1 MESTLHTVA
10 RDLPPDS
17 PQRAQ
22 LYNELHARPAAHIE
36 LPALV
41 VLIAVLND
49 GVSRSAELAH
59 LQLLPGHAQLV
70 LSDLDANFLRLQL
83 DGYSLKWE
91 RHSEFTRYSLVLPL
105 PAGTHLEPAGTLLG
119 QDPAQ
124 LRSALGLNAAWLSA
138 IPGQTIAAVDLWMLG
153 VPWDNKASLLDAAN
167 QWMRADVGNHG
178 TPVLASL
185 LGRDSHT
192 MAVCDFQLRSD
203 GRERMLV
210 LAPAHCSPLRAGRV
224 AQRLLEI
231 ETYRLMALRGL
242 PEAKLLTPQLA
253 QWEDQLAQLSA
264 DLVNQSLPDE
274 PLLGQLVA
282 LAAAVE
288 KAITSH
294 AYRFSATQAYND
306 IVRQRLAEIRE
317 HSVAS
322 TQTLGAFLHRRLDPA
337 MATVNATQRRLTELS
352 QRIARTSALL
362 RTRVDIATERQNQQL
377 LEKLT
382 RGQQLQLRLQA
393 TVEGLSIA
401 AVSYYAVS
409 LLLYAGKALKA
420 AGVPIN
426 PEIATGAL
434 IPLVIATVW
443 FVTRRIHRSLLSI

>member
-1 MESTLHTVA
+1 MA
-10 RDLPPDS
+10 RHLPPDH
-17 PQRAQ
+17 PQRDQ
-22 LYNELHARPAAHIE
+22 LYSELHARPAAHIG
-36 LPALV
+36 LPAFVL
-41 VLIAVLND
+41 LIAVLNEA
-49 GVSRSAELAH
+49 VPRSAELAH
-59 LQLLPGHAQLV
+59 LQRLPGQAR
-70 LSDLDANFLRLQL
+70 LSLADLESNFLRLQL
-83 DGYSLKWE
+83 GNYSLKWE
-91 RHSEFTRYSLVLPL
+91 RHTEFTRYSLVLPL
-105 PAGTHLEPAGTLLG
+105 PDGTHLGQEPDA
-119 QDPAQ
+119 
-124 LRSALGLNAAWLSA
+124 LRRALGLNEDWLSA

-153 VPWDNKASLLDAAN
+153 VPWDDKVQLLGNAN
-167 QWMRADVGNHG
+167 QWMQAGLPNDPSVQSA
-178 TPVLASL
+178 PVLASL
-185 LGRDSHT
+185 LGRDSHS
-192 MAVCDFQLRSD
+192 MALCDFQLRSD
-203 GRERMLV
+203 GHERMLV
-210 LAPAHCSPLRAGRV
+210 LAPFDTSPLRAGRV
-224 AQRLLEI
+224 SQRLLEI

-242 PEAKLLTPQLA
+242 PEAKQLAPQLA
-253 QWEDQLAQLSA
+253 QWEDQLAQLTA

-274 PLLGQLVA
+274 PLLGKLVA

-288 KAITSH
+288 KAITTH

-337 MATVNATQRRLTELS
+337 MATVTATQRRLAELS

-362 RTRVDIATERQNQQL
+362 RTRVDIATEKQNQQL

-409 LLLYAGKALKA
+409 LLQYAGKALKA

-426 PEIATGAL
+426 PDIATGAL
-434 IPLVIATVW
+434 IPLVIAVVW
-443 FVTRRIHRSLLSI
+443 FAMRRVHRTLLSI

>member
-1 MESTLHTVA
+1 MA
-10 RDLPPDS
+10 RHLPPDH
-17 PQRAQ
+17 PQREQ
-22 LYNELHARPAAHIE
+22 LYSELHARPAANIG
-36 LPALV
+36 LPAFVL
-41 VLIAVLND
+41 LIAVLNEA
-49 GVSRSAELAH
+49 VPRSAELAH
-59 LQLLPGHAQLV
+59 LQRLPGQAQLG
-70 LSDLDANFLRLQL
+70 LADLESNFLRLQL
-83 DGYSLKWE
+83 DNYSLKWE
-91 RHSEFTRYSLVLPL
+91 RHTEFTRYSLVLPL
-105 PAGTHLEPAGTLLG
+105 PAGTHLGQEPDA
-119 QDPAQ
+119 
-124 LRSALGLNAAWLSA
+124 LRIALGLDEEWLGA

-153 VPWDNKASLLDAAN
+153 VPWDDKAGLLDAAN
-167 QWMRADVGNHG
+167 QWMRPESMAHS

-185 LGRDSHT
+185 LGRDSHS
-192 MAVCDFQLRSD
+192 MALCDFQMRSD
-203 GRERMLV
+203 GHERMLV
-210 LAPAHCSPLRAGRV
+210 LAPFDTSPLRAGRV

-242 PEAKLLTPQLA
+242 PEAKQLSSELT
-253 QWEDQLAQLSA
+253 QWEHQLAQLTV

-274 PLLGQLVA
+274 PLLGKLVA

-288 KAITSH
+288 KAITTH

-337 MATVNATQRRLTELS
+337 MATVNATQRRLAELS

-362 RTRVDIATERQNQQL
+362 RTRVDIATEKQNQQL

-426 PEIATGAL
+426 PEVATGAL

-443 FVTRRIHRSLLSI
+443 FVTRRIHRSLMSV

>member
-1 MESTLHTVA
+1 MA
-10 RDLPPDS
+10 RHLPPDH
-17 PQRAQ
+17 PQRSQ
-22 LYNELHARPAAHIE
+22 LYSELHARPAAHIG
-36 LPALV
+36 LPSLV
-41 VLIAVLND
+41 LLIAVLNEA
-49 GVSRSAELAH
+49 VPRSAELTH
-59 LQLLPGHAQLV
+59 LQHLPGQARLG
-70 LSDLDANFLRLQL
+70 LADMESNFLRLQF
-83 DGYSLKWE
+83 DNYSLKWE
-91 RHSEFTRYSLVLPL
+91 RHTEFTRYSLVLPL
-105 PAGTHLEPAGTLLG
+105 PAGTHLG
-119 QDPAQ
+119 QDPDA
-124 LRSALGLNAAWLSA
+124 LRNALGVDDEWLGA
-138 IPGQTIAAVDLWMLG
+138 IPGQTVAAVDLWMLA
-153 VPWDNKASLLDAAN
+153 VPWDNKAGLLEAAN
-167 QWMRADVGNHG
+167 QWMLPESKAHS

-185 LGRDSHT
+185 LGRDSHS
-192 MAVCDFQLRSD
+192 MALCDFQLRSD

-210 LAPAHCSPLRAGRV
+210 LAPFDTSPLRAGRV

-242 PEAKLLTPQLA
+242 PEAKQLSFELG
-253 QWEDQLAQLSA
+253 QWEHQLAQLTL

-274 PLLGQLVA
+274 PLLGKLVT

-288 KAITSH
+288 KAITTH

-337 MATVNATQRRLTELS
+337 MATVNATQRRLAELS

-362 RTRVDIATERQNQQL
+362 RTRVDIATEKQNQQL

-420 AGVPIN
+420 AGVPID
-426 PEIATGAL
+426 PEVATGAL
-434 IPLVIATVW
+434 IPLVIAAVW
-443 FVTRRIHRSLLSI
+443 FVTRRIHRSLMSV

>member
-1 MESTLHTVA
+1 MA
-10 RDLPPDS
+10 RHLPPDH
-17 PQRAQ
+17 PQRDQ
-22 LYNELHARPAAHIE
+22 LYSELHARPAAHIG
-36 LPALV
+36 LPAFVL
-41 VLIAVLND
+41 LIAVLNES
-49 GVSRSAELAH
+49 VPRSAELAH
-59 LQLLPGHAQLV
+59 LQRLPGQAQLG
-70 LSDLDANFLRLQL
+70 LADLGANFLRLQF
-83 DGYSLKWE
+83 DNYSLKWE

-105 PAGTHLEPAGTLLG
+105 PAGTHLG
-119 QDPAQ
+119 QDPGA
-124 LRSALGLNAAWLSA
+124 LRAALGLDDPWLSA
-138 IPGQTIAAVDLWMLG
+138 IPGQTIAAIDLWMLDA
-153 VPWDNKASLLDAAN
+153 PWDDKAQLLSAAN
-167 QWMRADVGNHG
+167 RWMQAGLQTNPVIHS

-185 LGRDSHT
+185 LGRDSHS
-192 MAVCDFQLRSD
+192 MALCDFQMRSN
-203 GRERMLV
+203 GHERMLV
-210 LAPAHCSPLRAGRV
+210 LAPAHTSPLRVGRV
-224 AQRLLEI
+224 SQRLLEI

-242 PEAKLLTPQLA
+242 PEAKLLAPQLA
-253 QWEDQLAQLSA
+253 HWEDQLAQLTV

-274 PLLGQLVA
+274 PLLGKLVA

-288 KAITSH
+288 KTITTH

-337 MATVNATQRRLTELS
+337 MATVSATQRRMDELS

-362 RTRVDIATERQNQQL
+362 RTRVDIATEKQNQQL
-377 LEKLT
+377 LEKLN

-409 LLLYAGKALKA
+409 LLMYASKALKA

-434 IPLVIATVW
+434 IPLVIAAVW
-443 FVTRRIHRSLLSI
+443 FAMRRVHRSLLSI

>member
-1 MESTLHTVA
+1 MTRH
-10 RDLPPDS
+10 LPPDH

-22 LYNELHARPAAHIE
+22 LYSELHARPAAIIE
-36 LPALV
+36 MPALV

-49 GVSRSAELAH
+49 GVSRNDELAH
-59 LQLLPGHAQLV
+59 LQRLPHQAQLG
-70 LSDLDANFLRLQL
+70 LNDLESNFLRIQF
-83 DGYSLKWE
+83 DQYSLKWE
-91 RHSEFTRYSLVLPL
+91 RHTEFTRYSIVLPL
-105 PAGTHLEPAGTLLG
+105 PQDTHLG
-119 QDPAQ
+119 QNPDQ
-124 LRSALGLNAAWLSA
+124 LRSALQLDAGWLNT
-138 IPGQTIAAVDLWMLG
+138 IPGQTLAAVDLWMLSA
-153 VPWDNKASLLDAAN
+153 PWDDKAGLLDAAK
-167 QWMRADVGNHG
+167 QWMQAEPSAQN
-178 TPVLASL
+178 TPLLASL

-192 MAVCDFQLRSD
+192 MALCDFQLRSN
-203 GRERMLV
+203 GSERMLV
-210 LAPAHCSPLRAGRV
+210 LAPAHGSPLRAGRV

-242 PEAKLLTPQLA
+242 PEAKQLSPQLTL
-253 QWEDQLAQLSA
+253 WESQLAQLTV

-274 PLLGQLVA
+274 PLLGNLVA

-288 KAITSH
+288 KAITTH

-317 HSVAS
+317 QSVAS

-337 MATVNATQRRLTELS
+337 MATVSATQRRLAELS

-362 RTRVDIATERQNQQL
+362 RTRVDIATEKQNQQL
-377 LEKLT
+377 LEKLS

-409 LLLYAGKALKA
+409 LLQYASKALKA

-434 IPLVIATVW
+434 IPLVIAVVW
-443 FVTRRIHRSLLSI
+443 YAMRRVHRTLLSL